1 MLESASCARMSPK
14 SDGAALDNKWEGG
27 ASTGGIGRITEAEL
41 ALGSGHIGAQD
52 FGSVNKCEGGAVV
65 GGIGRIGHIG
75 AEILGG
81 AVEPLPHVHALPEE
95 ASQLVRMM
103 DKLEVVVSQSQTH
116 SHSERHVHSE
126 MAMSHPYHVWTHHLS
141 RR

>member
-52 FGSVNKCEGGAVV
+52 FGSVNKCEGG
-65 GGIGRIGHIG
+65 GGGFGAPGKPSWGGR
-75 AEILGG
+75 
-81 AVEPLPHVHALPEE
+81 
-95 ASQLVRMM
+95 S
-103 DKLEVVVSQSQTH
+103 
-116 SHSERHVHSE
+116 
-126 MAMSHPYHVWTHHLS
+126 
-141 RR
+141 

>member
-14 SDGAALDNKWEGG
+14 LDGAALEINKWEGG

-65 GGIGRIGHIG
+65 GGIGRITETLEG
-75 AEILGG
+75 GG
-81 AVEPLPHVHALPEE
+81 AITTRICFAGGGITTGPH
-95 ASQLVRMM
+95 
-103 DKLEVVVSQSQTH
+103 DG
-116 SHSERHVHSE
+116 
-126 MAMSHPYHVWTHHLS
+126 
-141 RR
+141 

>member
-52 FGSVNKCEGGAVV
+52 FGSVNKCEGGGVV

-75 AEILGG
+75 AETLGG
-81 AVEPLPHVHALPEE
+81 GGAITTRICFAGGGITTGPH
-95 ASQLVRMM
+95 
-103 DKLEVVVSQSQTH
+103 DG
-116 SHSERHVHSE
+116 
-126 MAMSHPYHVWTHHLS
+126 
-141 RR
+141 